1 MLYLHL
7 YLSQCFYFYIYYSR
21 VILNWKHDRRDLAFE
36 ASPLPLEWRRRLNAQ
51 IELECSWVQLGA
63 CEAARAA
70 GQRRRT
76 GRETEAIWRDKTSSD
91 MTCWSGS
98 KHGRYSAEPR
108 REHASLPPSSLSGHF
123 LLFSYP
129 SVSLSHFCHSPPPT
143 LTPPHHN
150 LGLSLSHSPPQSRQL
165 RLN

>member
-21 VILNWKHDRRDLAFE
+21 VILNWKHDRRNLAFE

-51 IELECSWVQLGA
+51 IELECSWVRVKRRVQQDSGDGRGGRRKRFDVTRRPPTWRVDL
-63 CEAARAA
+63 AAN
-70 GQRRRT
+70 T
-76 GRETEAIWRDKTSSD
+76 GVTPLNHAENTRLSRLHLSLAISS
-91 MTCWSGS
+91 
-98 KHGRYSAEPR
+98 
-108 REHASLPPSSLSGHF
+108 SSLIRLSRS
-123 LLFSYP
+123 LI
-129 SVSLSHFCHSPPPT
+129 SVTAPPPT
-143 LTPPHHN
+143 PTPPHHN